1 MFICISFYFV
11 IISKDGLLAL
21 VTTIGV
27 ANKETILIM
36 VPVYF
41 VFLLCRRHYSFF
53 RSVVRTLVVMAP
65 CLLIFLTIRLL
76 IKPFNDY
83 GLGQIESTLIKYAG
97 HGYIDIL
104 YSVSFETWGIVLS
117 LFLLQPRVKLSI
129 LIKRPDMLVL
139 LFLVYATLLIGNDA
153 ERMLVYA
160 YPVLIPIAMLS
171 LLDFSKKTGIRLR
184 YCATVCIL
192 IQILCLI
199 SNFGLVDGL
208 SKHITAIVLF
218 ICIVPWLWAE
228 WRLSRASKLQSTTSA
243 LSVLTDQ

>member
-1 MFICISFYFV
+1 
-11 IISKDGLLAL
+11 
-21 VTTIGV
+21 
-27 ANKETILIM
+27 
-36 VPVYF
+36 
-41 VFLLCRRHYSFF
+41 
-53 RSVVRTLVVMAP
+53 
-65 CLLIFLTIRLL
+65 
-76 IKPFNDY
+76 
-83 GLGQIESTLIKYAG
+83 
-97 HGYIDIL
+97 
-104 YSVSFETWGIVLS
+104 
-117 LFLLQPRVKLSI
+117 
-129 LIKRPDMLVL
+129 MLVL